1 MLLGY
6 IIRVHTAAK
15 ISLPG
20 KWTTAKHPCAFYR
33 INVLRTFTNAK
44 EGRVAA
50 LVNSVTG
57 A

>member
-20 KWTTAKHPCAFYR
+20 KWTTAKHPCAFCR
-33 INVLRTFTNAK
+33 INVSRTFTNAK
-44 EGRVAA
+44 EGRVGA